1 MKIHKEGHKIVKR
14 MAIVAILHIV
24 IIGYIAWPSWL
35 VIAILVGTFGLTQAF
50 IMRFFRVPKRN
61 PVVDRNA
68 IVAPAD
74 GKIVVVEETDEDEYL
89 KERRIQIS
97 IFMSVWDVHINWY
110 PMKGIVKYF
119 KHHNGHFFVAR
130 HPKSSTENE
139 RTSVVIADEE
149 KGRTLMVRQIAGAV
163 ARRIVCYSKEDK
175 TAEQGKQIGFIK
187 FGSRVDVFVPLDA
200 KINVKPGQHTVG
212 SETVLAYFD

>member
-14 MAIVAILHIV
+14 MAIVAVLHIA
-24 IIGYIAWPSWL
+24 IIGYLVWPSWL
-35 VIAILVGTFGLTQAF
+35 VIGILVGAFGLTLTF
-50 IMRFFRVPKRN
+50 IMRFFRVPART
-61 PVVDRNA
+61 PVVDLNA

-74 GKIVVVEETDEDEYL
+74 GKVVVVEETLENEYL
-89 KERRIQIS
+89 NERRVQIS

-110 PMKGIVKYF
+110 PIKGIVNYF

-139 RTSVVIADEE
+139 RTSVVVTDE
-149 KGRTLMVRQIAGAV
+149 KGRSLMIRQIAGAV

-175 TAEQGKQIGFIK
+175 AVEQGKQMGFIK

-200 KINVKPGQHTVG
+200 KIQVKPGQHTVG
-212 SETVLAYFD
+212 SETILAYFD

>member
-14 MAIVAILHIV
+14 MAIIALLHIV
-24 IIGYIAWPSWL
+24 IIGYLAWPNGL
-35 VIAILVGTFGLTQAF
+35 VIAILVGTFGLTLTF
-50 IMRFFRVPKRN
+50 IMRFFRIPTRT
-61 PVVDRNA
+61 PVVDPNA

-74 GKIVVVEETDEDEYL
+74 GTVVVVEETEETEYL

-97 IFMSVWDVHINWY
+97 IFMSVWNVHINWY
-110 PMKGIVKYF
+110 PIKGIVNYF

-139 RTSVVIADEE
+139 RTSVVVTDE
-149 KGRTLMVRQIAGAV
+149 KGRSLMIRQIAGAV
-163 ARRIVCYSKEDK
+163 ARRIVCYSKDDK
-175 TAEQGKQIGFIK
+175 AAEQGKQMGFIK

-200 KINVKPGQHTVG
+200 KINVKPGQHAVG